1 MLEKACTVAQ
11 LIESLSKMPPE
22 LPVRLEG
29 CDCEGIASGEARVV
43 DDVFEKRKYVRVVRG
58 EP

>member
-1 MLEKACTVAQ
+1 MLEKACTVGQ

-29 CDCEGIASGEARVV
+29 CDCEGIASGEVREKN
-43 DDVFEKRKYVRVVRG
+43 DPFEHAQYVLLKRG